1 MRRILSASIWSP
13 TAIPAE
19 EWKYRNLKRVMFP
32 TIDFLFILGG
42 LSAARFGIPAISE
55 FFPDPVVDAFSYVL
69 SAVGLACL
77 IGVSFP
83 RLWGLEM
90 VSKILLLT
98 QVVGYVTALFLLTAA
113 GEGNRGFV
121 LIIAAV
127 AVCPVLWRLTLLAS
141 EWSERRAQRKV
152 TE

>member
-1 MRRILSASIWSP
+1 MHRILSATIWAP
-13 TAIPAE
+13 NAIPAN

-32 TIDFLFILGG
+32 VIDFLFILGG
-42 LSAARFGIPAISE
+42 FSAARFGIPAISE

-77 IGVSFP
+77 VGVSFP

-90 VSKILLLT
+90 VSKILLLA
-98 QVVGYVTALFLLTAA
+98 QVAGYVTALFLLTAA

-127 AVCPVLWRLTLLAS
+127 AVCPILWRLTLLAS
-141 EWSERRAQRKV
+141 KWSERRAQ
-152 TE
+152 EEADE